1 MIHAKKH
8 YTVEYLVQQGVI
20 TMASAEEKKA
30 FEKKAD
36 INSKADAFASKTAA
50 EEAKERKAKASK
62 LVEA

>member
-1 MIHAKKH
+1 
-8 YTVEYLVQQGVI
+8 VQQGVI